1 VISLRKTVGRSMAV
15 ILAAGVLS
23 ASAASAAKPAPAA
36 APDDKTVLAMHIY
49 GACIADRTRY
59 GAEQVLEMDPSDRS
73 AHRML
78 EKLAEG
84 HPGCEPGREI
94 KFNDALFRG
103 GLAERMLAKRP
114 GREHLLATLSY
125 DPGKK
130 AIHAWDEVDVAG
142 LCVVRKDPQAVAAL
156 LDTEPASA
164 AEAQAEQA
172 LAPSLGACLKAG
184 QTVQLSRS
192 TFRAMLA
199 VAAWQVA
206 DAAGAR

>member
-1 VISLRKTVGRSMAV
+1 MSAVSRILSGAMAV
-15 ILAAGVLS
+15 ALAAG
-23 ASAASAAKPAPAA
+23 AMAAKPVPAA
-36 APDDKTVLAMHIY
+36 APDEKAIVAMHTY

-59 GAEQVLEMDPSDRS
+59 GAEQVLTMDPHDGSS
-73 AHRML
+73 HRML
-78 EKLAEG
+78 ERIAQG
-84 HPGCEPGREI
+84 HPGCEPGREV
-94 KFNDALFRG
+94 KFDDALFRG

-114 GREHLLATLSY
+114 GREHLVSTLSS
-125 DPGKK
+125 DPGKRG
-130 AIHAWDEVDVAG
+130 IHAWDEADVAG
-142 LCVVRKDPQAVAAL
+142 LCMVRKDPQAVAAL

-172 LAPSLGACLKAG
+172 LTPSLGACLRVG
-184 QTVQLSRS
+184 QTLQLSRS

>member
-1 VISLRKTVGRSMAV
+1 MIPVGKTVGRSMAV
-15 ILAAGVLS
+15 IFAAVALS
-23 ASAASAAKPAPAA
+23 VSTAWAKPVPAA
-36 APDDKTVLAMHIY
+36 APDEKAIIAMHAY

-59 GAEQVLEMDPSDRS
+59 GAEQVLAMDPSDGS
-73 AHRML
+73 SHRML
-78 EKLAEG
+78 ERIAQG
-84 HPGCEPGREI
+84 HPGCEPGREV

-114 GREHLLATLSY
+114 GRERLVQTLSY

-130 AIHAWDEVDVAG
+130 GIHAWDEVDVAG
-142 LCVVRKDPQAVAAL
+142 LCMVRKDPQAVAAL
-156 LDTEPASA
+156 FDTEPASA

-172 LAPSLGACLKAG
+172 LTPTFAGCVKAG
-184 QTVQLSRS
+184 QTLQLSRS

-199 VAAWQVA
+199 VAAWQIA